1 MKINGNSPDPKIESS
16 GIEKTR
22 SAHKPSSTQAS
33 PADGGAPV
41 DTVQLSSQAQLAQRI
56 RQAVAAGAETD
67 AVRMDR
73 VEQAKQKLA
82 DGKIGADPMALADR
96 LIEHMLEG

>member
-1 MKINGNSPDPKIESS
+1 MKINGNSSDPKIESS
-16 GIEKTR
+16 GVEKTR
-22 SAHKPSSTQAS
+22 AAQKPAFSQVS
-33 PADGGAPV
+33 PADAGGPV
-41 DTVQLSSQAQLAQRI
+41 DTVQLSSQAQLAQRL
-56 RQAVAAGAETD
+56 RQAVAAGDTD